1 MKQVLI
7 TLIAATFVLV
17 SAPKASASDVSVR
30 VCEYVQANDKKR
42 LRSYLKD
49 QKIKV
54 KVIFESVGCDG
65 DNILVFAAKSQSL
78 EVGEFLIGKTPKKH
92 VKASLDAI
100 KAASAHLG
108 EAANKRVN

>member
-1 MKQVLI
+1 MKQVFLTILI
-7 TLIAATFVLV
+7 ATFVLIN
-17 SAPKASASDVSVR
+17 APKAQANDVSVR
-30 VCEYVQANDKKR
+30 VCEYVKANDKKR

-65 DNILVFAAKSQSL
+65 DNILVFAAKNNSL
-78 EVGEFLIGKTPKKH
+78 EVGEFLIGKTPKSD
-92 VKASLDAI
+92 VEASLDAI

-108 EAANKRVN
+108 EVASKRVN